1 MVTTPKEMIGTMEC
15 LCCGREIPV
24 KQGPNGTIN
33 AACGWCDF
41 PAWAKKGT
49 EAARII
55 LGKMKP
61 KAAPPA
67 PATPAAEPAPAPAA
81 PATRAKPPAKPTPPA
96 PTPAAPA
103 RVGGIFHG
111 L

>member
-1 MVTTPKEMIGTMEC
+1 MATTPKETIGTMEC
-15 LCCGREIPV
+15 MCCGREIPV

-33 AACGWCDF
+33 AACNWCDF

-55 LGKMKP
+55 GTRMTP
-61 KAAPPA
+61 VAAA
-67 PATPAAEPAPAPAA
+67 VKEHMAQVQAK
-81 PATRAKPPAKPTPPA
+81 AKPPATPSTA
-96 PTPAAPA
+96 THSTATPSTATHSPAPA
-103 RVGGIFHG
+103 RRGIFHG

>member
-1 MVTTPKEMIGTMEC
+1 MATTPKETIGTMPC
-15 LCCGREIPV
+15 MCCGREIPV

-33 AACGWCDF
+33 AACNWCDF

-55 LGKMKP
+55 GARMTP
-61 KAAPPA
+61 IAAAVQQQIREAQKKPPA
-67 PATPAAEPAPAPAA
+67 PAPTPAKTPEPQPAPAPA
-81 PATRAKPPAKPTPPA
+81 PR
-96 PTPAAPA
+96 
-103 RVGGIFHG
+103 RGIFHG

>member
-1 MVTTPKEMIGTMEC
+1 MATTPKETIGTMPC
-15 LCCGREIPV
+15 MCCGREIPV

-33 AACGWCDF
+33 AACNWCDF

-55 LGKMKP
+55 GARMTPVAAAVQEHIAQVQAKAKP
-61 KAAPPA
+61 APKP
-67 PATPAAEPAPAPAA
+67 PATPSTATPSPAPE
-81 PATRAKPPAKPTPPA
+81 R
-96 PTPAAPA
+96 
-103 RVGGIFHG
+103 RGIFHG

>member
-1 MVTTPKEMIGTMEC
+1 MAC
-15 LCCGREIPV
+15 LCCGAEIPV

-33 AACGWCDF
+33 AACAWCDF

-61 KAAPPA
+61 KAAPPEPKPPAPPEPKKAPARAA
-67 PATPAAEPAPAPAA
+67 PATPPPPQPAPAPAK
-81 PATRAKPPAKPTPPA
+81 T
-96 PTPAAPA
+96 
-103 RVGGIFHG
+103 VGGFFHG